1 MGEDSKL
8 IENLIDAADLKNK
21 KEFIYKGVNISI
33 KRLADA
39 LVEDENLEGLVNELH
54 RSSVRASIETMFDD
68 KETALLNN
76 DDLKSEIEK
85 IASDYMCFAIN
96 PSHDSRSK
104 EIDKKAFLLKLDAL
118 AERTKHNRDKKV
130 IGNMCIYHSIKDL
143 RKSRENQIKLLY
155 IPLSIVSLEI
165 AKKHKIDSVKL
176 YNSVRDNM
184 VINKADV
191 IDSLSFV
198 LHNTF
203 KVRYP
208 KVMEIVHEMMIDS
221 LTDGL
226 WSLNNNQIKARL
238 GLRVCK
244 ALPSK
249 AYYWELGKKV
259 NKLCSLSKLSV
270 FILRKGKGKAKMTT
284 EQTCEKVKSTDNN
297 NKESK
302 RQIAKNYINSVLA
315 NKPDG
320 EAEVVNIICN
330 IADTSAK
337 KDTTS
342 KNDNKV
348 SDIFIWNET
357 AEKLLNENRYKIA
370 FGNVEKV
377 VTEDE
382 ILTSLDIKPENSF
395 CESKDGENTGIK
407 HYYTKINPNSY
418 VKCELI
424 YTSDLNDFD
433 KDEYYR
439 ISFTDVYG
447 SDNSMTIDKQSMIK
461 LVQNGYVKFAKIVDN
476 SIVFNHDNESNSYS
490 TLRVSS
496 SGLNSV
502 VFTIMNELKDIS
514 VDWFKLKSLVFCDK
528 KTMCGVIVE
537 NSKIT
542 RELSIEQAL
551 KLESIKRYDVYTG
564 CNNSL
569 LDTDGINLSNNV
581 TYAWA
586 KKNYKIDISVKE
598 TEQKKI
604 LKNLVYMINDM
615 YSNVTIMKDEKVYPL
630 FRIWNKKKSMY
641 IEIYCKDNG
650 KMFVVDHSFKT
661 GRHGRNS
668 DYSHIIEYVYDVDN
682 FDFIKLTR
690 EYDSE
695 KEELTIRY
703 KFNLRELIPLIGTF
717 EAD

>member
-1 MGEDSKL
+1 
-8 IENLIDAADLKNK
+8 
-21 KEFIYKGVNISI
+21 
-33 KRLADA
+33 
-39 LVEDENLEGLVNELH
+39 
-54 RSSVRASIETMFDD
+54 
-68 KETALLNN
+68 
-76 DDLKSEIEK
+76 
-85 IASDYMCFAIN
+85 
-96 PSHDSRSK
+96 
-104 EIDKKAFLLKLDAL
+104 
-118 AERTKHNRDKKV
+118 
-130 IGNMCIYHSIKDL
+130 
-143 RKSRENQIKLLY
+143 
-155 IPLSIVSLEI
+155 
-165 AKKHKIDSVKL
+165 
-176 YNSVRDNM
+176 
-184 VINKADV
+184 
-191 IDSLSFV
+191 
-198 LHNTF
+198 
-203 KVRYP
+203 
-208 KVMEIVHEMMIDS
+208 MMIDS
-221 LTDGL
+221 LTDGIL
-226 WSLNNNQIKARL
+226 ELRNDQIKARL
-238 GLRVCK
+238 GLRVCR

-249 AYYWELGKKV
+249 TYYWELGKKV

-270 FILRKGKGKAKMTT
+270 FIIKKGKGKVEMTT
-284 EQTCEKVKSTDNN
+284 EQTCEKVKSIDNN

-302 RQIAKNYINSVLA
+302 KQIAKNYINSVLA

-320 EAEVVNIICN
+320 ENEVVNIICN

-337 KDTTS
+337 NDTTS

-348 SDIFIWNET
+348 SDLFLWNET
-357 AEKLLNENRYKIA
+357 ATKLLNENRYKIA

-382 ILTSLDIKPENSF
+382 ILTSLDIKPENRF
-395 CESKDGENTGIK
+395 GESKDGENTGIK

-424 YTSDLNDFD
+424 YTSGLDNDF
-433 KDEYYR
+433 EEQYYR
-439 ISFTDVYG
+439 ISFTDIYG

-461 LVQNGYVKFAKIVDN
+461 LVRNGYVKCAKVVDN
-476 SIVFNHDNESNSYS
+476 SIVFNFVKDSI
-490 TLRVSS
+490 LRVNSS
-496 SGLNSV
+496 KLNSV

-564 CNNSL
+564 CNKSL
-569 LDTDGINLSNNV
+569 LETNDINLSNKV

-586 KKNYKIDISVKE
+586 KKNYNIDISVKE

-615 YSNVTIMKDEKVYPL
+615 YSNVTIMKDETVYPL

-668 DYSHIIEYVYDVDN
+668 DYSHIIEYVYDIDN

-717 EAD
+717 ETE